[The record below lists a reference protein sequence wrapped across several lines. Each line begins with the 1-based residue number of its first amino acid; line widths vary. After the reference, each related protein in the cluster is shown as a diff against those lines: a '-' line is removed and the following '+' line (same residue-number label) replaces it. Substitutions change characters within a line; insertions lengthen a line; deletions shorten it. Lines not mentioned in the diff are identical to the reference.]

1 MTERRRPRARIGGFA
16 TVLAVTLSTGW
27 VCVGCAA
34 ARRQVAPPPA
44 AAARA
49 SGIDCDFLAPT
60 SCWTLGPRFPPTRA
74 EPPDSAIDEPPVLVD
89 ASK

>member
-1 MTERRRPRARIGGFA
+1 MTEMQCPRARIGGFA
-16 TVLAVTLSTGW
+16 MVLAVAGW

-34 ARRQVAPPPA
+34 ARRQAAPPPA
-44 AAARA
+44 AAAQA

-74 EPPDSAIDEPPVLVD
+74 QPPDSAIDERPVLVD

>member
-1 MTERRRPRARIGGFA
+1 MTEGQRPRARIGGFGM
-16 TVLAVTLSTGW
+16 VLAVTLSTGL

-34 ARRQVAPPPA
+34 ARRQAAPPPA
-44 AAARA
+44 AGVRA
-49 SGIDCDFLAPT
+49 SDIDCDFLAPT

-74 EPPDSAIDEPPVLVD
+74 QPPDSAIDERPVLVD

>member
-1 MTERRRPRARIGGFA
+1 
-16 TVLAVTLSTGW
+16 V
-27 VCVGCAA
+27 
-34 ARRQVAPPPA
+34 
-44 AAARA
+44 

-74 EPPDSAIDEPPVLVD
+74 PPPDSAIDEPPVLVD

>member
-1 MTERRRPRARIGGFA
+1 MTEGQHPRARIGGFA

-27 VCVGCAA
+27 VCAGCAT
-34 ARRQVAPPPA
+34 ARRQAPPPPA

-74 EPPDSAIDEPPVLVD
+74 QPPDSAIDERPVLVD